1 MADHKTDKLE
11 AAELK
16 TNSGKNAPAK
26 EKKPGFFKRIGA
38 RFKKWFKE
46 LKSEAK
52 KVSWPT
58 FKQVVNNSLVVLAV
72 VVMPKNRFAKGIKT
86 TENILLIVNA
96 AVCRTIPAP
105 TETRSSF
112 NELKRR
118 KCATMA

>member
-1 MADHKTDKLE
+1 VKKVADHKTDKLE

-16 TNSGKNAPAK
+16 TNSGKDAPAK

-58 FKQVVNNSLVVLAV
+58 FKQVVNNTIIVIVTVAV
-72 VVMPKNRFAKGIKT
+72 VGILIWVLDFLFLHGIKNLT
-86 TENILLIVNA
+86 SWLGG
-96 AVCRTIPAP
+96 
-105 TETRSSF
+105 
-112 NELKRR
+112 
-118 KCATMA
+118 M

>member
-58 FKQVVNNSLVVLAV
+58 LKQVVNNSLVVLAV
-72 VVMPKNRFAKGIKT
+72 VVIIG
-86 TENILLIVNA
+86 
-96 AVCRTIPAP
+96 AVIMLADVAFRNSLDLFI
-105 TETRSSF
+105 SIF
-112 NELKRR
+112 
-118 KCATMA
+118 